1 MKLNSNTIILEQDDL
16 SSLLSITESIAKKNE
31 VFNVG
36 NANITLDPNQGEI
49 AFKTIIF
56 EN

>member
-16 SSLLSITESIAKKNE
+16 TSLLSITESIAKKNE

-36 NANITLDPNQGEI
+36 NANIMLDPGQGEI
-49 AFKTIIF
+49 DFKTIIF